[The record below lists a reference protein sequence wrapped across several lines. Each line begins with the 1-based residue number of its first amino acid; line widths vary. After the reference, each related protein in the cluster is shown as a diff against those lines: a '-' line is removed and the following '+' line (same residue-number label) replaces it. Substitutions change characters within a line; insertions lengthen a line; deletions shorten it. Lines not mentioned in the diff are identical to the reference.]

1 MFKFDESKEED
12 ILDPVLTDKL
22 KDWKGFDAPE
32 GKLKMGI
39 GQSFDTILGV
49 AQKVGGLDMEF
60 FRRITSNTNEN
71 GRNKIRNGKIA
82 GYNWTIV
89 SVSEMVNFF
98 GIMLKISINELNLGG
113 YNAYW

>member
-1 MFKFDESKEED
+1 MMEYSDNIDMYASVPNDRDIFDVLEEGVEPEDEINQKTSNLVFKFDESKEED

-60 FRRITSNTNEN
+60 FRRITSNKNEN
-71 GRNKIRNGKIA
+71 
-82 GYNWTIV
+82 
-89 SVSEMVNFF
+89 
-98 GIMLKISINELNLGG
+98 
-113 YNAYW
+113 